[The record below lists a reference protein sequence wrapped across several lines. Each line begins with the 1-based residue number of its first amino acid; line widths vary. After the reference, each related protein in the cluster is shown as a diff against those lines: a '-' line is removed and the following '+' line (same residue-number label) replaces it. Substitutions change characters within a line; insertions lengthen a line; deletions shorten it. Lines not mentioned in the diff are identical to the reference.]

1 MKSLR
6 TAFLAI
12 AVGALAL
19 ASTALDKA
27 KSFGSAVAEDIHAA
41 ATGFMRGAGFI
52 LGVVTLA
59 DTYTG
64 KYPVLMNPPRSDV
77 LEVVIPFALP
87 AANVANGDVLSLCK
101 VPAGVKI
108 IDWMIYTDDA
118 DSNGAPAIAYS
129 LGTLNSASA
138 PTALTTTYKSG
149 ITTAQSGALQR
160 CDTTAA
166 QLESTAAERPVGIL
180 FTAAA
185 ATYVAGKTGALV
197 LKLAD
202 A

>member
-41 ATGFMRGAGFI
+41 ATGFLQGAGLI
-52 LGVVTLA
+52 AAVVTQA

-64 KYPVLMNPPRSDV
+64 KYPVLLAPPRSDV
-77 LEVVIPFALP
+77 LEVVIPFVLP
-87 AANVANGDVLSLCK
+87 AANVANGDVLALCK
-101 VPAGVKI
+101 VPAGVRI
-108 IDWMIYTDDA
+108 VDWMIYTDDA
-118 DSNGAPAIAYS
+118 DSNGTPTIAYS

-149 ITTAQSGALQR
+149 ITTAQSAGVQR
-160 CDTTAA
+160 CDTTTA
-166 QLESTAAERPVGIL
+166 QLETTAAERPVGLL

-197 LKLAD
+197 LKLSD